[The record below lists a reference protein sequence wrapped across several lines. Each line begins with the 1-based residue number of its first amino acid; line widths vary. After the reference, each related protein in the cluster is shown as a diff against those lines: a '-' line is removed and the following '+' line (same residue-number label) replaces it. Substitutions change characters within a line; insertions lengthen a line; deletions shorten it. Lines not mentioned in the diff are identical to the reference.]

1 MFGKTKRVWIWADRG
16 TVSVL
21 VLDKRRKNKK
31 HQGYQTDRKL
41 LGNVSG
47 FLFKCLCFWFGFEV
61 LHSKLPLPHRVFFH
75 SCITCSLLKVSSWTC
90 YRGCSQ
96 QTRGQVCECRVF
108 YLLLTGFYF
117 TLFRSLCAEVCW
129 QAVQSV
135 CSHAYIHATGAVIK
149 WSSCHMLMS
158 ECSNLHHTL
167 DFFFNVSQWH

>member
-1 MFGKTKRVWIWADRG
+1 MSLFLIWFWGFTLKAAIA
-16 TVSVL
+16 S
-21 VLDKRRKNKK
+21 
-31 HQGYQTDRKL
+31 QG
-41 LGNVSG
+41 
-47 FLFKCLCFWFGFEV
+47 
-61 LHSKLPLPHRVFFH
+61 FFH

-96 QTRGQVCECRVF
+96 QTRGQVCGCRVF

-167 DFFFNVSQWH
+167 DFFLASDTNEKHFCFGDLSGPIVLFLIFCHI

>member
-47 FLFKCLCFWFGFEV
+47 FILNVSVSDLVLRFYTQSCHCLTGF
-61 LHSKLPLPHRVFFH
+61 F
-75 SCITCSLLKVSSWTC
+75 SLLYYMFIVKVSSWTC

-96 QTRGQVCECRVF
+96 QTRGQVCGCRVF

-117 TLFRSLCAEVCW
+117 TLFRSLCAEVRW

-167 DFFFNVSQWH
+167 DFFNVSQWH